1 MSHQVLISKDS
12 KIPIYKQLMLSINSL
27 VDKGVYKVGDSLP
40 SLNEL
45 ADDLEISKETV
56 KKAYTHLKDDG
67 VIESV
72 QGKGFFFAKKGKK
85 TKILL
90 LFDKISTYKQ
100 VLFSSFAENIGD
112 GAEITIRLHNQDI
125 DLFEHFL
132 DENLDD
138 FDYYIITPHFPLDAN
153 VQNRLLKN
161 LKRISYNKLII
172 LDRYIKNL
180 PGNYGCVYQD
190 YENDVY
196 DGLKEGVDNIKDFKK
211 INVISTKGS
220 LYSPFIQKG
229 IKRFCKNF
237 DIDYKIH
244 TKLDSNIIENRSIYL
259 ILNGQ
264 LDAELIDLVK
274 IAKDNNCEIGKD
286 IGLISYNESVINEV
300 ILDGLTVL
308 STDFALMGELSAKM
322 IISKELK
329 KIKCEFHLIR
339 RNTF

>member
-1 MSHQVLISKDS
+1 MSHKVFISKDS
-12 KIPIYKQLMLSINSL
+12 KIPIYKQLMHSINSL
-27 VDKGVYKVGDSLP
+27 IDNGIYNVGDSLP

-45 ADDLEISKETV
+45 AEELDISKETV
-56 KKAYTHLKDDG
+56 KKAYAHLKDDG

-85 TKILL
+85 TNVLL

-100 VLFSSFAENIGD
+100 VLFSSFAETIGD

-138 FDYYIITPHFPLDAN
+138 FDYYIVTPHFPLDPN
-153 VQNRLLKN
+153 IQNRVLKS
-161 LKRISYNKLII
+161 LKRISSNKLIV

-180 PGNYGCVYQD
+180 QGNYGCVYQD

-196 DGLKEGVDNIKDFKK
+196 DGLLEGLDDIKAFRK

-220 LYSPFIQKG
+220 LYGPYIKKG
-229 IKRFCKNF
+229 IKRFCDNF
-237 DIDYKIH
+237 DIDFKIH
-244 TKLDSNIIENRSIYL
+244 TKLDANIIENRSIYL

-264 LDAELIDLVK
+264 LDSELIDLVK
-274 IAKDNNCEIGKD
+274 VAKAKGCEIGKD

-300 ILDGLTVL
+300 VLDGLTVL
-308 STDFALMGELSAKM
+308 STNFALMGTLSAQM
-322 IISKELK
+322 IIEKELK
-329 KIKCEFHLIR
+329 KTRCEFHLIR